1 MEYIRIN
8 HSVNYVRLSDYLNDQ
23 GGKANVE
30 VSSRIFDDF
39 INFPITFTRTPIV
52 TATNMAETLDR
63 DEWATSAI
71 SVINLTKF
79 KYQTAQNGVS
89 KLQWIAIGK

>member
-1 MEYIRIN
+1 MQIFQNSIGLQLAN
-8 HSVNYVRLSDYLNDQ
+8 NQ

-30 VSSRIFDDF
+30 VSSRIFADF
-39 INFPITFTRTPIV
+39 INFPITFTRAPIV
-52 TATNMAETLDR
+52 TATNVAETLDR

-71 SVINLTKF
+71 GVISLTKF
-79 KYQTAQNGVS
+79 KYQSAQNGVT

>member
-1 MEYIRIN
+1 MMLWLENYIGLQQAI
-8 HSVNYVRLSDYLNDQ
+8 SQ

>member
-1 MEYIRIN
+1 
-8 HSVNYVRLSDYLNDQ
+8 
-23 GGKANVE
+23 
-30 VSSRIFDDF
+30 
-39 INFPITFTRTPIV
+39 
-52 TATNMAETLDR
+52 MAETLDR

-71 SVINLTKF
+71 YAINLTKF

>member
-1 MEYIRIN
+1 MAFIRIS
-8 HSVNYVRLSDYLNDQ
+8 HSVSYVRQFDFLNDQ

-30 VSSRIFDDF
+30 VSSRIFTDF

-71 SVINLTKF
+71 YTINLTKF

>member
-1 MEYIRIN
+1 MAFIRIS
-8 HSVNYVRLSDYLNDQ
+8 HSVSYVRQFDFLNNQ

-30 VSSRIFDDF
+30 VSSRIFDAF

-71 SVINLTKF
+71 SVISLMKF

>member
-1 MEYIRIN
+1 MAFIRIS
-8 HSVNYVRLSDYLNDQ
+8 HSVSYVRQFDFLNNQ
-23 GGKANVE
+23 G
-30 VSSRIFDDF
+30 IFDNF
-39 INFPITFTRTPIV
+39 INFPVTFTRTPIV
-52 TATNMAETLDR
+52 TATNTAETLDR

-71 SVINLTKF
+71 SVISLMKF